1 MHAERFEHARVSKN
15 CYFNYSL
22 SFIFVKYKAICDNI
36 IKVDL

>member
-15 CYFNYSL
+15 CHFNYSL
-22 SFIFVKYKAICDNI
+22 SLLVKYKAICDNI